1 MTYHF
6 IDHGAYTGQFNMSF
20 DLSLA
25 NNCKENEIFFRL
37 YQWHPYALSLGA
49 NQSINDVDI
58 EKTKKENID
67 VVYRPTGGRA
77 ILHSEELTY
86 SVVFPLSF
94 GLSPKEIYQSVSE
107 TLINGLLLY
116 DKRLNQTMLE
126 TLQPNFAEIVKSNSG
141 SICFASTA
149 KNEVK
154 FSGKKLIGS
163 AQKKMKNV
171 VLQHGSILC
180 GAKHKELINYL
191 KLHGSSKS
199 DLLQEMNQKTTEI
212 ETILNEKVDYKRLRN
227 CLTLGFEEHFNIK
240 FDNIAVAES
249 I

>member
-126 TLQPNFAEIVKSNSG
+126 TLQPNFGEIVKSNSG

-191 KLHGSSKS
+191 KLPGSSKS
-199 DLLQEMNQKTTEI
+199 DLLQAMNQKTTEI

>member
-37 YQWHPYALSLGA
+37 YRWQPYALSLGA

-107 TLINGLLLY
+107 ALINGLLLY

-126 TLQPNFAEIVKSNSG
+126 TLQPNFAEIVKSNSR

-191 KLHGSSKS
+191 KLPGSSKS